1 MDTLEAAAHRL
12 VADPVAE
19 PAPIPVLR
27 ARIERRRRR
36 RTTAR
41 VGAVAV
47 ALGLIVGSAVLA
59 GDGDEGTLQTVDEP
73 DSQPGRL
80 GELLDLLPGAP
91 PFGDAAATMTLV
103 DVAAIR
109 ETWGIPAP
117 GPTAVTPDG
126 AIEPSADEARLLE
139 VLGRDSLW
147 PGRIA
152 TAADVRA
159 ELGIDPGRFDRTA
172 VWDAH
177 DEVLTPETLIIAEGS
192 IDPAV
197 VDRTVRSV
205 PHWGERTLVEEDG
218 ATQVYRWGEDPPVP
232 DVEHTTPLRPLGQG
246 SALAVTD
253 GWAAYAL
260 RSTTVE
266 AAAATRAGREPSL
279 AESPD
284 LRSLVALADRHG
296 AHGLAIVPIRD
307 MDVDV
312 VGPIAAGTR
321 WTMSA
326 SRAAPEGEDVAV
338 LAIIA
343 EDVTVAEAAMEAL
356 ADHEPERR
364 GALVWV
370 VVEGD
375 DDDAQRRLA
384 DAGRALGGI
393 WGDADDA
400 G

>member
-1 MDTLEAAAHRL
+1 MDVLEAAAHRL

-36 RTTAR
+36 RTAAR

-47 ALGLIVGSAVLA
+47 ALGLVVGSAALA

-73 DSQPGRL
+73 DGQPGRL
-80 GELLDLLPGAP
+80 GELLGLLPGAP

-103 DVAAIR
+103 DVAAVR
-109 ETWGIPAP
+109 ETWGMPAP
-117 GPTAVTPDG
+117 GPVTVTPEG
-126 AIEPSADEARLLE
+126 TIEPSADEARLLE
-139 VLGRDSLW
+139 VSGRDSLW
-147 PGRIA
+147 LGRIA
-152 TAADVRA
+152 TASDVRA
-159 ELGIDPGRFDRTA
+159 ELGIDPGRLDRTA
-172 VWDAH
+172 IWSAR
-177 DEVLTPETLIIAEGS
+177 DEVLVPEDLIVAEGV

-205 PHWGERTLVEEDG
+205 PHWGERTIVEEDG

-232 DVEHTTPLRPLGQG
+232 DVGHTTPVRPLGQS

-253 GWAAYAL
+253 GWAAFAL
-260 RSTTVE
+260 RSSTVE
-266 AAAATRAGREPSL
+266 AAAATRAGQEPSL
-279 AESPD
+279 AGSPD
-284 LRSLVALADRHG
+284 LRALVGLADRHG
-296 AHGLAIVPIRD
+296 AHGLAIIPIRD
-307 MDVDV
+307 MDVERL
-312 VGPIAAGTR
+312 GPIAAGTR

-326 SRAAPEGEDVAV
+326 SRTTPEGEDVAL

-343 EDVTVAEAAMEAL
+343 EDATVADAAIEAL

-364 GALVWV
+364 GDLVWV

-384 DAGRALGGI
+384 EASRALGGI
-393 WGDADDA
+393 WGDA